1 MARFTSGQGK
11 IRFDAGHIAIHDQS
25 DGAGRRDHSELG
37 VVIAALRSRITLE
50 AEEGG
55 FRRGLTK
62 ERARSGPS
70 AGSHSK
76 YSLSETACMTA
87 SRFLIDARAR

>member
-1 MARFTSGQGK
+1 
-11 IRFDAGHIAIHDQS
+11 
-25 DGAGRRDHSELG
+25 
-37 VVIAALRSRITLE
+37 VIAALRTKITLE

-62 ERARSGPS
+62 KGKEWTQRTGS
-70 AGSHSK
+70 AYG
-76 YSLSETACMTA
+76 YFTVMSETACMTA